1 MAFNRGIHRSVLL
14 MIFLLLGGGMGKRWN
29 IHRTRM
35 DKVDSLASGLI
46 DTDLA
51 KQVPVVLRLALG

>member
-1 MAFNRGIHRSVLL
+1 
-14 MIFLLLGGGMGKRWN
+14 
-29 IHRTRM
+29 M

-51 KQVPVVLRLALG
+51 KQVPVGALWLTYERFKAGALLS